1 MSFSITLSH
10 AVFALNEKAR
20 RNLCALFP
28 PELAADIKPPSCQKE
43 SWEEDMLDQQLYLDA
58 ESDGAIL
65 AGWDGEGRG
74 EAFTRLCV
82 VVLAKADDPGLGG
95 AFLYVLPLHMQA
107 AILHELLTR
116 SSLTCMRGLEGKEEE
131 FITWMRQ
138 KLGTNERWGG
148 QWVAEIMR
156 SGSGKAMQV
165 LLEALDDLDR
175 PSTLILQ
182 QHLFQFTDLFALSA
196 RDFQLVLSAESNEQI
211 ALALQGISQEQV
223 DRVLEHVSPR
233 RRRLILEEAERY
245 VDASSDEIVVACQ
258 AIITTARLLQRRHRI
273 TSFIPGLSKTPQSGV
288 DPPTENQG
296 GAEAKS
302 NAPNESSE
310 NRERRSL
317 SQSKSSIPFRWVG
330 LGMVVGLSVAWFLI
344 TGDYTTGDSVEKS
357 EGVKERWVVGGTS
370 NRDGGLEGADPPR
383 LVEDGGQ
390 GGTVVHGASD
400 IIATGDYRV
409 GPDQTLAE
417 NDSSGRVLFL
427 RVGEV
432 RAHML
437 EDNFFIQTPLIRVG
451 GPVGARYH
459 VRVVLDA
466 TSEVRVEEGWVDV
479 KSVKAPI
486 TTVRMNAG
494 QTRRFTH
501 GAWE

>member
-1 MSFSITLSH
+1 MSFSTTLSH
-10 AVFALNEKAR
+10 AVFALNEEAR

-43 SWEEDMLDQQLYLDA
+43 SWEEDLLDQQLYLDA
-58 ESDGAIL
+58 EAGGTIL
-65 AGWDGEGRG
+65 AGWDGESRG
-74 EAFTRLCV
+74 EAFTRLCAI
-82 VVLAKADDPGLGG
+82 VLAKAEDPGLGG
-95 AFLYVLPLHMQA
+95 AFLCALPLHMQA

-116 SSLTCMRGLEGKEEE
+116 SSLTCMRGLEGKEAE
-131 FITWMRQ
+131 FIAWMRQ
-138 KLGTNERWGG
+138 QLGNNERWGG

-156 SGSGKAMQV
+156 SGSGEAMQR
-165 LLEALDDLDR
+165 LLEALDGLDR

-196 RDFQLVLSAESNEQI
+196 RDLQLVLSSESNEQI
-211 ALALQGISQEQV
+211 ALALQGISEEQV
-223 DRVLEHVSPR
+223 DQVLEHVSPR

-288 DPPTENQG
+288 DLPAENQG
-296 GAEAKS
+296 GAGAES
-302 NAPNESSE
+302 NAPNDSSE

-317 SQSKSSIPFRWVG
+317 SQSKASISFKWIS
-330 LGMVVGLSVAWFLI
+330 LGIVFGLSVVWFLI
-344 TGDYTTGDSVEKS
+344 TGDFTNGDSVEKS
-357 EGVKERWVVGGTS
+357 EGGKERWVVGGAS
-370 NRDGGLEGADPPR
+370 NREEGAQANR
-383 LVEDGGQ
+383 SVGNGGQ
-390 GGTVVHGASD
+390 KGTVVNGPSD
-400 IIATGDYRV
+400 IIATGDYRI
-409 GPDQTLAE
+409 GPAQTLAE
-417 NDSSGRVLFL
+417 NDSTGRVLFL

-432 RAHML
+432 SAHML

-466 TSEVRVEEGWVDV
+466 TSEVRVVDRWVDV
-479 KSVKAPI
+479 QSVKTPL
-486 TTVRMNAG
+486 TKVRMKAG